1 MAFAATGFDVNG
13 SGSKGVPGIHK
24 YQSSDTLATI
34 EGSGYF
40 NTMAS
45 LIPTGTTIIVDSTAS
60 TGGGQAICR
69 MVNTANVITV
79 GTKATLA

>member
-24 YQSSDTLATI
+24 YQSADALATI
-34 EGSGYF
+34 EASGYF
-40 NTMAS
+40 DSMAT
-45 LIPTGTTIIVDSTAS
+45 LIPTGTTIIIDSTAS

-79 GTKATLA
+79 GTKTTLS